1 MEYDSCYT
9 PQCPRCEECTLWHN
23 AQRALTEDLAF
34 LGVANPQRIEK
45 AGGYDH
51 CPAFHQ
57 WELRQFARGM
67 RWHYGA
73 LTGDTQAAIHQTLEN
88 HFGHALMGRMRR
100 GDEVI
105 SPEDQAYIRKVFTQ
119 FGQGVEPVF
128 KSFEAHYVKPPR
140 RK

>member
-1 MEYDSCYT
+1 M
-9 PQCPRCEECTLWHN
+9 
-23 AQRALTEDLAF
+23 
-34 LGVANPQRIEK
+34 GVANPQRIEK

-51 CPAFHQ
+51 CPAFHR

-67 RWHYGA
+67 RWRYGA
-73 LTGDTQAAIHQTLEN
+73 LTGDAQAAIHQTLES

-105 SPEDQAYIRKVFTQ
+105 SPEEQAYIRKVFAQ
-119 FGQGVEPVF
+119 LGQGVEPEF
-128 KSFEAHYVKPPR
+128 KGFEAHYVKPPR